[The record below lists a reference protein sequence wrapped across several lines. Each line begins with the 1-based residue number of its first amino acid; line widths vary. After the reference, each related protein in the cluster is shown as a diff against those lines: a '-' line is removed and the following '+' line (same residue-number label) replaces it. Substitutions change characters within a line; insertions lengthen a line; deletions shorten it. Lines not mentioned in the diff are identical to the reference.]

1 MKFIEPPVVGAFGSA
16 RSGDDLDGLL
26 RAFYRAEMPHPWPEL
41 EPPAYTTVPSS
52 RLAFWR
58 GIKRSHLALAASV
71 ALLIGGALLF
81 SGKLPVIGTIVGK
94 GYPSEIGRN
103 TPEDHQRNKVQPN
116 EAIDPDNILKNESIV
131 VTPEGAGVRFEGDDR
146 Y

>member
-1 MKFIEPPVVGAFGSA
+1 MRFIEPPTVDALGSA

-26 RAFYRAEMPHPWPEL
+26 RAFFRAEMPHPWPEL
-41 EPPAYTTVPSS
+41 EAPAFTSVPST

-71 ALLIGGALLF
+71 ALLIGGSLLF
-81 SGKLPVIGTIVGK
+81 SGKLPAVGK
-94 GYPSEIGRN
+94 IMIGPDISAN
-103 TPEDHQRNKVQPN
+103 TPEDHRPKKALPD
-116 EAIDPDNILKNESIV
+116 EAIDPNKVLRNESIIL
-131 VTPEGAGVRFEGDDR
+131 TPEGAAFRFEGEDR

>member
-1 MKFIEPPVVGAFGSA
+1 MKFIEPPVVGALGSA

-41 EPPAYTTVPSS
+41 EPPAFTSVPSS

-71 ALLIGGALLF
+71 ALLIGGSLLF
-81 SGKLPVIGTIVGK
+81 SGKLPSISRVTEGPTTAN
-94 GYPSEIGRN
+94 RD
-103 TPEDHQRNKVQPN
+103 PEDNVLHHQEPKQPR
-116 EAIDPDNILKNESIV
+116 EIIEVGPD
-131 VTPEGAGVRFEGDDR
+131 GAALRLEMEDR

>member
-1 MKFIEPPVVGAFGSA
+1 MRFIEPPVVGALGSA

-26 RAFYRAEMPHPWPEL
+26 RAFFRAEMPHPWPEL
-41 EPPAYTTVPSS
+41 EAPAFTSVPST

-71 ALLIGGALLF
+71 ALLIGGSLLF
-81 SGKLPVIGTIVGK
+81 SGKLPAVGNIFDK
-94 GYPSEIGRN
+94 NGAELGRS
-103 TPEDHQRNKVQPN
+103 TPEDHRPKKAQPD
-116 EAIDPDNILKNESIV
+116 EAIDPNKVLKNESIIL
-131 VTPEGAGVRFEGDDR
+131 TPEGAAFRFEGEDR

>member
-1 MKFIEPPVVGAFGSA
+1 MKFIEPPVFGALGSA

-26 RAFYRAEMPHPWPEL
+26 RAFFRAEMPHPWPEL

-71 ALLIGGALLF
+71 ALLIAGAMLF
-81 SGKLPVIGTIVGK
+81 SGKVPAVGNIFK
-94 GYPSEIGRN
+94 GNDIATVP
-103 TPEDHQRNKVQPN
+103 TEDHHPKKAQPDK
-116 EAIDPDNILKNESIV
+116 AIDPDSVLKNESIV

>member
-1 MKFIEPPVVGAFGSA
+1 MRFIEPPTITTHGSA

-26 RAFYRAEMPHPWPEL
+26 RAFFRAEMPHPWPEL
-41 EPPAYTTVPSS
+41 EAPAFTSFPST

-71 ALLIGGALLF
+71 ALLIAGSLLF
-81 SGKLPVIGTIVGK
+81 SGKLPAVGK
-94 GYPSEIGRN
+94 IITGPDISRN
-103 TPEDHQRNKVQPN
+103 TPEDHHPSKAQPE
-116 EAIDPDNILKNESIV
+116 EAIDPNKVLKNESII
-131 VTPEGAGVRFEGDDR
+131 VTPEGAAFRFEEDR